1 MQNDHVLITG
11 ATRGIGFR
19 IAEAFIAAGYRVTV
33 HGRTPAGAAEAA
45 EKLGAQGH
53 VAADV
58 TDGPAF
64 ERALSDAAERS
75 GGVDIFVSNAGGVET
90 APVARTE
97 LPQLRNMMALNV
109 EPLLTAIRV
118 VLPGMRE
125 KGFGRIIAVA
135 STAGLKGYPYVSAY
149 CAAKHAAVGLTKSV
163 ALETAGSGV
172 TVNAVCPG
180 FSDTDLIG
188 RSLDR
193 LEAKTGRAREELL
206 KSFTRQN
213 PLGRLIDPREVA
225 NAVLWLAQRDASAIT
240 GQTIAVAGGEL

>member
-1 MQNDHVLITG
+1 MLITG
-11 ATRGIGFR
+11 ATRGIGFCV
-19 IAEAFIAAGYRVTV
+19 AEAFIAAGYRVTV

-45 EKLGAQGH
+45 EALRAQGH

-58 TDGPAF
+58 TDGAAF
-64 ERALSDAAERS
+64 KQALADAANES
-75 GGVDIFVSNAGGVET
+75 GAIDVLVSNAGGVET
-90 APVARTE
+90 APVGRTE
-97 LPQLRNMMALNV
+97 LRQLRNMMALNV

-118 VLPGMRE
+118 VLPGMVE

-149 CAAKHAAVGLTKSV
+149 CAAKHAAIGLTKAV

-193 LEAKTGRAREELL
+193 LEAKTGRPREELL